1 MSSTRIII
9 PNPGKVL
16 ELMVLDQSVR
26 QLIVNTLEQAS
37 VRGHLDVGLQ
47 NRLQNYGAAVTV
59 AHIHEAEPNPSEEV
73 E

>member
-37 VRGHLDVGLQ
+37 ARGQLDISLQ

-59 AHIHEAEPNPSEEV
+59 AHIPEAEPNPSEEV